1 MTQILGLDPALITR
15 HLEGVGVV
23 VEDGAELA
31 ESFARVAWSTVL
43 EPGDRVAGQLINGLG
58 AEAALTHVINRS
70 APEVIA
76 ADLVRAGDQSGLDL
90 IELNDLAGG
99 LERWVPRLNSSDALR
114 ALQSAEAVGAFLL
127 TPTDDLWPQGFA
139 DIGFHQPVALW
150 GRGQRQ
156 ALEHFPGSVALV
168 GARASTGYGEHVTME
183 LTAGLVDRGHAV
195 ISGAAYGID
204 GMAHRSALASEGITV
219 AFLAGGV
226 DRFYPSGHDA
236 LLNRIIESGAVL
248 AETPCG
254 FAPTKWRFLQ
264 RNRLIAA
271 ASAATIVVEAGW
283 RSGSL
288 NTANHAASI
297 GRPLGAVPGPIT
309 SASSAGCHRLLR
321 EYGAVCVTTAG
332 EIAELIPGAIQAEG
346 RHTQL
351 ALELSSQATR
361 VLDALAPRKQRSV
374 DELARIS
381 GLSLRDVAAALGE
394 LELDQRARMLERGWC
409 LSS

>member
-1 MTQILGLDPALITR
+1 MTQIMGIEKEVLHVLLGK
-15 HLEGVGVV
+15 VGIDAADD
-23 VEDGAELA
+23 ESMAEA
-31 ESFARVAWSTVL
+31 FARVAWSTIV
-43 EPGDRVAGQLINGLG
+43 EPGDRVAGTVIEALG
-58 AEAALTHVINRS
+58 AAPALEQVIKRTTPDQVLDAIRDACGVEP
-70 APEVIA
+70 APATASEIA
-76 ADLVRAGDQSGLDL
+76 A
-90 IELNDLAGG
+90 G
-99 LERWVPRLNSSDALR
+99 LERWVPRLSSADALR
-114 ALQSAEAVGAFLL
+114 SLQSAAGVHGFLL
-127 TPTDDLWPQGFA
+127 TPSDELWPAGFA
-139 DIGFHQPVALW
+139 DMGAHQPVALW
-150 GRGQRQ
+150 GRGNKPS
-156 ALEHFPGSVALV
+156 LEHIGHSVALV

-183 LTAGLVDRGHAV
+183 LTAGLVDRGLAIV
-195 ISGAAYGID
+195 SGAAYGID
-204 GMAHRSALASEGITV
+204 GMAHRAALASEGVTL

-236 LLNRIIESGAVL
+236 LLNRIIEAGAVL

-271 ASAATIVVEAGW
+271 ASQATVVVEAGW

-288 NTANHAASI
+288 NTANHAASL

-321 EYGAVCVTTAG
+321 EYDAVCVTTAG
-332 EIAELIPGAIQAEG
+332 EITELLTGVVPSGSATLRVE
-346 RHTQL
+346 
-351 ALELSSQATR
+351 LELSVQATR

-374 DELARIS
+374 NELARIS
-381 GLSLRDVAAALGE
+381 GLSVRDVAAALGE